1 MDKQTIYRGTILFT
15 AAILAVLILFS
26 ATSCGRS
33 PAPDGTGESQT
44 SSQGGE
50 STQEGISAPQSH
62 GEHAIGSLS
71 GDTDPLT
78 LYQEEENTIMTDMMA
93 NMSVEPTGNA
103 SINFLKGM
111 IPHHE
116 AAIEMA
122 ESYLKYGGSNSE
134 LKQLAEDIIQ
144 VQTDEIEQMNEM
156 IEQINASGEADEE
169 KEQGYL
175 DAYGAMMS
183 DHSHMNHAASSA
195 KDVEEAFAQGMIMHH
210 QMAVEMAEAIL
221 NYTDE
226 NEVKDLA
233 EDIIEAQKREIKQ
246 MEEIL
251 NQE

>member
-1 MDKQTIYRGTILFT
+1 MDKQTIYRGSIMIT
-15 AAILAVLILFS
+15 AAILAVLILFN

-33 PAPDGTGESQT
+33 PAPADPGESQA
-44 SSQGGE
+44 SSQSEE
-50 STQEGISAPQSH
+50 STRESISAPQSH
-62 GEHAIGSLS
+62 GEHAIGSVS

-78 LYQEEENTIMTDMMA
+78 LYQEEENTIMADMMA
-93 NMSVEPTGNA
+93 NMSVEPSGNA
-103 SINFLKGM
+103 SIDFLNGM
-111 IPHHE
+111 LPHHE
-116 AAIEMA
+116 SAIEMA
-122 ESYLKYGGSNSE
+122 ESYLKYGGSSPE

-144 VQTDEIEQMNEM
+144 VQTDEIKQMNKM
-156 IEQINASGEADEE
+156 IEQIKASGKTDEE
-169 KEQGYL
+169 KEKGYL

-195 KDVEEAFAQGMIMHH
+195 EDVEQAFAEGMIMHH

-221 NYTDE
+221 EYTDE
-226 NEVKDLA
+226 KEVKELA